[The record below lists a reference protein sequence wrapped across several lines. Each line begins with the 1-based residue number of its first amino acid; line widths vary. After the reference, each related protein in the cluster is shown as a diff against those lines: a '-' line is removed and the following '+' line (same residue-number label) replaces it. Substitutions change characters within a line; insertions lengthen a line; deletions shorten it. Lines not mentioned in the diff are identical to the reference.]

1 MEHLFFDSTLKIV
14 IIYLKT
20 MLSKNTLPQEQSE
33 YQSHDMP
40 NCFQKTFREHFELW
54 TQFLQFFNALKVTGL
69 QNGCGTRKLSSPIR
83 LTNAILYLRNN
94 IIYLRL
100 YCYHLWGNKEHTS
113 KKKVL
118 KMQFGNWILFSL
130 YAMNEQSPKQV
141 LGSSRTLVKF
151 FGTIILSPLSCMYYS
166 NILGV
171 NKSFDTSACTNCGWI
186 VRSQNPG
193 WNRCDLCEIRLN
205 TTASHCLSVMLMDEM
220 NFFFVHR

>member
-1 MEHLFFDSTLKIV
+1 
-14 IIYLKT
+14 

-113 KKKVL
+113 KKKGTKDAIRKL
-118 KMQFGNWILFSL
+118 NPLFIVR
-130 YAMNEQSPKQV
+130 NEWTVPQT
-141 LGSSRTLVKF
+141 SSRF
-151 FGTIILSPLSCMYYS
+151 IS
-166 NILGV
+166 NTCKVL
-171 NKSFDTSACTNCGWI
+171 
-186 VRSQNPG
+186 
-193 WNRCDLCEIRLN
+193 
-205 TTASHCLSVMLMDEM
+205 
-220 NFFFVHR
+220 